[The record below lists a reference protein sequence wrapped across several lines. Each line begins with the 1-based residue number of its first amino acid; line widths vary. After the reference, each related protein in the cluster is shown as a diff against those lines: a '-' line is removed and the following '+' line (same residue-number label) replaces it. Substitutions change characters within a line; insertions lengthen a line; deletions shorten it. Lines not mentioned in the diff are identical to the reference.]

1 MKVIDRPHKYRY
13 RYDRSARATVHVT
26 PETWE
31 LWQEIAKEDGIKST
45 ELLRRMIKEIVAEYV
60 EE

>member
-1 MKVIDRPHKYRY
+1 MRVIERPHKERY
-13 RYDRSARATVHVT
+13 RHERSARATVHVT
-26 PETWE
+26 PQTWE
-31 LWQEIAKEDGIKST
+31 LWQEIAKDNGVRST